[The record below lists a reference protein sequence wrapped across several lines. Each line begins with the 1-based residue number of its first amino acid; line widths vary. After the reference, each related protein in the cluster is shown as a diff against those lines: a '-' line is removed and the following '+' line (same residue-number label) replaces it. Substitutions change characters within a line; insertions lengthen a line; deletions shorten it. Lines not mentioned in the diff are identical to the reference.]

1 MDTSDDADGK
11 SSALPADKLDAA
23 AFVRQVVGRDDVV
36 RARFLSPT
44 DAKKNL
50 VVVYRADGE
59 KRVLKVYRQSFRYTL
74 QAMKNPLS
82 RHFSRA
88 FTIRSLAPTRVRA
101 ELDGIEGFRLA
112 GFRTFEVVSRPR
124 RDALVFRHEPGEP
137 LRDVLRRAQDVEAA
151 RRYVARMGGDLDRR
165 QAIACERSDLRMI
178 HPAPRLQHVWLLP
191 DDSFLYYDFE
201 DRVNPALRIDEAA
214 AMETENFF
222 FYLLRCKETADL
234 ETIRVA
240 RDAVGEAVMAR
251 WQAHDALRVHGVSGS
266 ARRRRWVLPAVLE
279 EDRRRA

>member
-1 MDTSDDADGK
+1 MDTADAADSHRSGHPIGK
-11 SSALPADKLDAA
+11 QDAA
-23 AFVRQVVGRDDVV
+23 AFARSVLGRDGVT

-50 VVVYRADGE
+50 VVAYHADGE
-59 KRVLKVYRQSFRYTL
+59 KLVLKVYRQSFRYTL

-112 GFRTFEVVSRPR
+112 GFRTFEVVARPR
-124 RDALVFRHEPGEP
+124 RDALVFRHERGEP
-137 LRDVLRRAQDVEAA
+137 LRDVLRREQDVDVA
-151 RRYVARMGGDLDRR
+151 RGYVARMGRDLERR
-165 QAIACERSDLRMI
+165 QALACERGDLRMI

-201 DRVNPALRIDEAA
+201 DRVNPALRIEEAA

-222 FYLLRCKETADL
+222 FYLLRTKETSDA
-234 ETIRVA
+234 ETIRIA
-240 RDAVGEAVMAR
+240 RDAVGDAVMER
-251 WQAHDALRVHGVSGS
+251 WSAHDAARVHGVSGS
-266 ARRRRWVLPAVLE
+266 ARRRKWVLPAVLGE
-279 EDRRRA
+279 KRA

>member
-1 MDTSDDADGK
+1 MAMTNGNGADRSRAGR
-11 SSALPADKLDAA
+11 SAEKVDAA
-23 AFVRQVVGRDDVV
+23 AFVRGVLGRDDIV

-50 VVVYRADGE
+50 VVVYHRDGE
-59 KRVLKVYRQSFRYTL
+59 KLVLKVYRQSFRYTL

-112 GFRTFEVVSRPR
+112 GFRTFEVVAQPR

-137 LRDVLRRAQDVEAA
+137 LRDVLRREQDVEAA
-151 RRYVARMGGDLDRR
+151 RRYVARMARDLARR

-178 HPAPRLQHVWLLP
+178 HPAPRLQHVWLMP

-201 DRVNPALRIDEAA
+201 DRVNPALRIEEAA
-214 AMETENFF
+214 AMEAENFF
-222 FYLLRCKETADL
+222 FYLLRTKETADA
-234 ETIRVA
+234 ETIRIA
-240 RDAVGEAVMAR
+240 RDAVGDAVMKR
-251 WQAHDALRVHGVSGS
+251 WSAHDSTRVHGVSGS
-266 ARRRRWVLPAVLE
+266 ARRRRWVLPAVLGK
-279 EDRRRA
+279 A